1 MNESQERI
9 LQELL
14 LDGQDYPTV
23 DPRLR
28 NRIADLLEGALDE
41 VPIAEGERLVIT
53 KSALTQV
60 HQCEG
65 LYMAQETAE
74 AFEWSIEMVAG
85 VVSHLA
91 IQHQHQD
98 RRARHP
104 AEYVVSALEVAQAD
118 SPVSEWLHTAP
129 ESDQIEVKARA
140 TTQIE
145 LWTDFWPELPETWR
159 VRGEA
164 SYAASLNGGRVTL
177 VARPDLVI
185 GPTPRRHEARQAV
198 VDLKTSVSLY
208 PESREE
214 AWFYALVVLLR
225 AGSPPHS
232 SIVYSIP
239 SGTWHPQPRI
249 TEETL
254 AAAAR
259 RVRDGVRK
267 IAEIRDGRKPNLTP
281 NLTTYCKWCPVSES
295 CIAYKRE
302 FDRTSSA

>member
-9 LQELL
+9 LRELL
-14 LDGQDYPTV
+14 LADQEFPEV
-23 DPRLR
+23 DPGLR
-28 NRIADLLEGALDE
+28 NRIAALLE
-41 VPIAEGERLVIT
+41 EGLAAFSLEGHEGLVVT

-65 LYMAQETAE
+65 LFTALDLE
-74 AFEWSIEMVAG
+74 AFEWSIELVAG
-85 VVSHLA
+85 VIAHLA

-98 RRARHP
+98 RRAKQP
-104 AEYVVSALEVAQAD
+104 AEYVVSALEVAQVD
-118 SPVSEWLHTAP
+118 SAVSEWLQTAP
-129 ESDQIEVKARA
+129 NSHRLEVKGRA
-140 TTQIE
+140 TTQVE

-164 SYAASLNGGRVTL
+164 PYAAKLKHGQVTL
-177 VARPDLVI
+177 VARPDLII
-185 GPTPRRHEARQAV
+185 GPTPRRHAARQAV
-198 VDLKTSVSLY
+198 VDLKTSISLY

-225 AGSPPHS
+225 AGTPPHS

-254 AAAAR
+254 VAAAR
-259 RVRDGVRK
+259 RVIDGVRK
-267 IAEIRDGRKPNLTP
+267 IVEIADGRKPTLTP
-281 NLTTYCKWCPVSES
+281 NIATYCKWCPVAGS
-295 CIAYKRE
+295 CPAYHRE
-302 FDRTSSA
+302 VERMGNT